1 MIFVAELSLA
11 LGLISEEILTSHKEI
26 LKNLGLP
33 TSYKSSS
40 WESLLGHMRL
50 DKKSRGSI
58 LRFVVLD
65 GLGKT
70 QRVEDPEERA
80 LLAAYEKVCS

>member
-1 MIFVAELSLA
+1 MIFVAELSFA
-11 LGLISEEILTSHKEI
+11 LGLISEEILALHKEI
-26 LKNLGLP
+26 LMNLGLP
-33 TSYKSSS
+33 TTYKSDS

-50 DKKSRGSI
+50 DKKSRGST
-58 LRFVVLD
+58 LRFVALD

-70 QRVEDPEERA
+70 QRVEGPEEGA

>member
-70 QRVEDPEERA
+70 QRVEGPEERA